1 MNRSLFAAAFLLP
14 VFGFAATVFDPGA
27 GPVALR
33 VNQSDNRQQSVTASE
48 SPDGRP
54 MLHAKWNCA
63 AANYLEF
70 SLSQPV
76 ALPEFRD
83 GELAVDV
90 FVPDNA
96 AIGKFNL
103 RVTDSQ
109 GETLQ
114 YQLPN
119 DQLKPGRQT
128 IRCRLTDT
136 NRNSWGAQKNGKID
150 FPARVTG
157 MSIDFNRKEGDGE
170 LWIGKVDFTPTA
182 FDAGE
187 LLADTATAPVIVG
200 QAAARGQSATVE
212 EAGGRQA
219 RRLNWDAAKARWL
232 EFSFRNPLPP
242 IDEFDSA
249 RFDVELLIPEN
260 FEGRRVNLRLADKS
274 GETFQ
279 FALPTEGLTPG
290 WHTVQLRISKSGAPN
305 RGVWGGD
312 QNRQL
317 DFPVRVSGISV
328 DYPAGSGAG
337 TVALGTIRIAR

>member
-1 MNRSLFAAAFLLP
+1 M
-14 VFGFAATVFDPGA
+14 FDPGA

-128 IRCRLTDT
+128 IRCQLTDT

-150 FPARVTG
+150 FPARVSG

-212 EAGGRQA
+212 EAGRQA
-219 RRLNWDAAKARWL
+219 GAAPQLGRRQGALAR
-232 EFSFRNPLPP
+232 
-242 IDEFDSA
+242 I
-249 RFDVELLIPEN
+249 LIPEPAAAH
-260 FEGRRVNLRLADKS
+260 RRIRLRPIRRRAADPRKLRRTARQPASRRQERRNLPVRTADR
-274 GETFQ
+274 G
-279 FALPTEGLTPG
+279 AHAG